1 MLREPMMPGWRAIS
15 IFSSVLLSCLA
26 VAPAGSLQSRIEER
40 TDSKTES
47 KEKSAKAKPA
57 KRTVWNLDGGVF
69 FVTDGHLPNGSCF
82 RLSGQMNA
90 PDFFDGLRRVDSE
103 EGTLYY
109 LRSQLVTE
117 YPDEVQIVIH
127 LLDFPCTLD
136 LKDTNAR
143 PPITREMMAMLRL
156 NFFWKQGVHMRPVEE
171 SKRTAADIRRIGTF
185 AAGPA
190 ADDELAPRYEWSY
203 AFTVN
208 SENIPLTNNLVL
220 VIENQEHK
228 IAARVAARL

>member
-1 MLREPMMPGWRAIS
+1 MLAWRAIS
-15 IFSSVLLSCLA
+15 IFGGVLLSCLA
-26 VAPAGSLQSRIEER
+26 AAPTRSFQSRLEER
-40 TDSKTES
+40 TDSKVEG
-47 KEKSAKAKPA
+47 KEKSAKAKAA

-69 FVTDGHLPNGSCF
+69 FATDGHLPNGSCF

-90 PDFFDGLRRVDSE
+90 PSFFDGLRRVDSE
-103 EGTLYY
+103 EGTFYY
-109 LRSQLVTE
+109 LRNRLVTE

-127 LLDFPCTLD
+127 LMDFPCTLD

-143 PPITREMMAMLRL
+143 PPITREMMATLRL

-171 SKRTAADIRRIGTF
+171 TKRTAAEVRRIGTF
-185 AAGPA
+185 LAGPA
-190 ADDELAPRYEWSY
+190 ADEELAPRYEWSY

-208 SENIPLTNNLVL
+208 SEDISLTNDLVL

>member
-1 MLREPMMPGWRAIS
+1 MFVRAATILLG
-15 IFSSVLLSCLA
+15 SVLLTYLA
-26 VAPAGSLQSRIEER
+26 AARPRPFQSRLEDR
-40 TDSKTES
+40 TDSKAES
-47 KEKSAKAKPA
+47 KDKAGKVKAA

-69 FVTDGHLPNGSCF
+69 FATDGHLPNGSCF

-103 EGTLYY
+103 DGTIYY
-109 LRSQLVTE
+109 LRNQLVTE
-117 YPDEVQIVIH
+117 YPDQVQIVVH
-127 LLDFPCTLD
+127 VLDFPCTLD
-136 LKDTNAR
+136 LKDSTVR
-143 PPITREMMAMLRL
+143 PPITREMMATLRL

-171 SKRTAADIRRIGTF
+171 SKRTGADVRRIGTF

-190 ADDELAPRYEWSY
+190 ADDELMPRYEWNY

-208 SENIPLTNNLVL
+208 SENVPLTNDLVL
-220 VIENQEHK
+220 VIEDHEHK

>member
-1 MLREPMMPGWRAIS
+1 MMSARRKIS
-15 IFSSVLLSCLA
+15 IFGSLLLSCVA
-26 VAPAGSLQSRIEER
+26 AAPAWSFQSRIEER
-40 TDSKTES
+40 SDSKTEG
-47 KEKSAKAKPA
+47 KEKSAKTKPA

-69 FVTDGHLPNGSCF
+69 FATDGHLPNGSCF
-82 RLSGQMNA
+82 RLSGQLNA

-109 LRSQLVTE
+109 LRNQLVTE
-117 YPDEVQIVIH
+117 YPVQVQIVIR

-136 LKDTNAR
+136 LNDTIAR
-143 PPITREMMAMLRL
+143 PPITRDMMATLRL

-171 SKRTAADIRRIGTF
+171 SKRTGAEVKRIGTF

-190 ADDELAPRYEWSY
+190 AAEELAPRYEWSY

-208 SENIPLTNNLVL
+208 SENVPLTNDLVL

>member
-1 MLREPMMPGWRAIS
+1 MLARRAIS
-15 IFSSVLLSCLA
+15 IFGSVLLSCMIA
-26 VAPAGSLQSRIEER
+26 APAWPLQSRIEDH
-40 TDSKTES
+40 TDTKAEAKTNE

-69 FVTDGHLPNGSCF
+69 FATDGHLPNGSCF

-103 EGTLYY
+103 EGTSYY
-109 LRSQLVTE
+109 LRNQLVTE
-117 YPDEVQIVIH
+117 YPDEVEIVIR

-136 LKDTNAR
+136 LKDTVVR
-143 PPITREMMAMLRL
+143 PPITREMMATLRL
-156 NFFWKQGVHMRPVEE
+156 NLFWKQGVHMRQVEE
-171 SKRTAADIRRIGTF
+171 SKRTAAEVRRIGTF

-190 ADDELAPRYEWSY
+190 ADEELAPRYEWSY
-203 AFTVN
+203 AFTIK
-208 SENIPLTNNLVL
+208 SEGVPLTNGLVL

>member
-1 MLREPMMPGWRAIS
+1 MMLVLRAIS
-15 IFSSVLLSCLA
+15 IFSSVLLPLLA
-26 VAPAGSLQSRIEER
+26 AVPACALQSRIEER
-40 TDSKTES
+40 TDAQAEAKAES
-47 KEKSAKAKPA
+47 KEKPGKPKPA

-69 FVTDGHLPNGSCF
+69 FATDGHLPNGSCF

-90 PDFFDGLRRVDSE
+90 PDFFDGLRRLDSE
-103 EGTLYY
+103 EGTSYY
-109 LRSQLVTE
+109 LRSQPVTE
-117 YPDEVQIVIH
+117 YPGEVQIVIR

-136 LKDTNAR
+136 LKDTLVR
-143 PPITREMMAMLRL
+143 PPITRETMATLRL
-156 NFFWKQGVHMRPVEE
+156 NFYWKQGVHMRPVEDT
-171 SKRTAADIRRIGTF
+171 KRTSAEVRRIGTF

-208 SENIPLTNNLVL
+208 SENVPLTNDLVL
-220 VIENQEHK
+220 IITGEDGK

>member
-1 MLREPMMPGWRAIS
+1 MFARAATIL
-15 IFSSVLLSCLA
+15 FGSVLLTYLVA
-26 VAPAGSLQSRIEER
+26 APACAFQARIEDR
-40 TDSKTES
+40 TDSKAEG
-47 KEKSAKAKPA
+47 KDKAGKGKA
-57 KRTVWNLDGGVF
+57 TKKTVWNLDGGVF
-69 FVTDGHLPNGSCF
+69 FATDGHLPNGSCF

-90 PDFFDGLRRVDSE
+90 PDFFSGLRRVDSE
-103 EGTLYY
+103 EGTFYY
-109 LRSQLVTE
+109 LRNQIVTD

-136 LKDTNAR
+136 LKDTAAR
-143 PPITREMMAMLRL
+143 PPITREMMATLRL
-156 NFFWKQGVHMRPVEE
+156 NFYWKQGLHMRPVGE

-203 AFTVN
+203 AFKVN
-208 SENIPLTNNLVL
+208 SENVPLTNDLVL
-220 VIENQEHK
+220 VIETQQRK

>member
-1 MLREPMMPGWRAIS
+1 MMLAWRAIS
-15 IFSSVLLSCLA
+15 IFGSALLSCLTA
-26 VAPAGSLQSRIEER
+26 ASAWSFQSRIEDR
-40 TDSKTES
+40 TDSKAES
-47 KEKSAKAKPA
+47 KEKSAKNKLT

-69 FVTDGHLPNGSCF
+69 FATDGHLPNGSCF

-103 EGTLYY
+103 EGTFYY

-117 YPDEVQIVIH
+117 YPGEVQVVIR

-136 LKDTNAR
+136 LKDTDAR
-143 PPITREMMAMLRL
+143 PPITREMMATLRL

-171 SKRTAADIRRIGTF
+171 SKRTGAEIRRIGTF

-190 ADDELAPRYEWSY
+190 VARELAPRYEWSY
-203 AFTVN
+203 AFTVS
-208 SENIPLTNNLVL
+208 SENVALTNDLVL

>member
-1 MLREPMMPGWRAIS
+1 MPREPMMSVWRAIS
-15 IFSSVLLSCLA
+15 IFSSVLVSCLA
-26 VAPAGSLQSRIEER
+26 VAPAWSCQSRIEER
-40 TDSKTES
+40 TDSKAEN

-69 FVTDGHLPNGSCF
+69 FATDGHLPNGACF
-82 RLSGQMNA
+82 RLSGQMHA

-103 EGTLYY
+103 EGTFYY
-109 LRSQLVTE
+109 LRNQPVTE
-117 YPDEVQIVIH
+117 YPGEVQIVIH

-143 PPITREMMAMLRL
+143 PPITREMMATLRL
-156 NFFWKQGVHMRPVEE
+156 NFFWKQGVYMRPVEE
-171 SKRTAADIRRIGTF
+171 SKRTAADIRRLGTF

-190 ADDELAPRYEWSY
+190 ADEELAPRYEWSY

-208 SENIPLTNNLVL
+208 SENIPLTNDLVL
-220 VIENQEHK
+220 VIEDQEHK
-228 IAARVAARL
+228 MAARVAARL

>member
-1 MLREPMMPGWRAIS
+1 MFGFRAKSIFGCVLLPLFATAPGWT
-15 IFSSVLLSCLA
+15 
-26 VAPAGSLQSRIEER
+26 LQSRIEER
-40 TDSKTES
+40 TDSKAG
-47 KEKSAKAKPA
+47 EKSAKTKPA

-69 FVTDGHLPNGSCF
+69 FATDGHLPNGSCF

-103 EGTLYY
+103 EGTSY
-109 LRSQLVTE
+109 LLRNQLVTE
-117 YPDEVQIVIH
+117 YPEEVQIVIH
-127 LLDFPCTLD
+127 LLDFPCTPD
-136 LKDTNAR
+136 LKDTIVR
-143 PPITREMMAMLRL
+143 PPITREMMATLRL
-156 NFFWKQGVHMRPVEE
+156 NFYWKQGVHMRPVEE
-171 SKRTAADIRRIGTF
+171 SNRTAAEIRRIETF

-203 AFTVN
+203 AFNVK
-208 SENIPLTNNLVL
+208 SDGVPLTNALVL

>member
-1 MLREPMMPGWRAIS
+1 MRALRMIS
-15 IFSSVLLSCLA
+15 IFGSVLLPCLA
-26 VAPAGSLQSRIEER
+26 VPPARSLQSRIEER
-40 TDSKTES
+40 TDNKVEG
-47 KEKSAKAKPA
+47 KEKPGKTKPV

-69 FVTDGHLPNGSCF
+69 FATDGHLPNGSCF

-90 PDFFDGLRRVDSE
+90 PDFFSGLRRVDSE
-103 EGTLYY
+103 EGTFYY
-109 LRSQLVTE
+109 LRSQIVTD

-136 LKDTNAR
+136 LKDTAAR
-143 PPITREMMAMLRL
+143 PPITREMMATLRL
-156 NFFWKQGVHMRPVEE
+156 NFYWKQGLHMRPVGE

-203 AFTVN
+203 AFKVN
-208 SENIPLTNNLVL
+208 SENVPLTNDLVL
-220 VIENQEHK
+220 VIENQQHK